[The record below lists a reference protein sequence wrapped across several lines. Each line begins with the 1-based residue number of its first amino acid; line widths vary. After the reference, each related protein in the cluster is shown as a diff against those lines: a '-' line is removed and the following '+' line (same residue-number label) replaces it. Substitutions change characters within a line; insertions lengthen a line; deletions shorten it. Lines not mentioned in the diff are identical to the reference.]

1 MKNYKQLLTIGIPTY
16 NRSDTINKCIE
27 TLTKLNLHEIV
38 NILVIDNNSEDNTY
52 QLLKNKFSGKL
63 LLYKNNTNIGFAKST
78 IEIFK
83 KCNSKYLLWMSDED
97 SIKYD
102 TFIEFLNFLKNKDYY
117 FICSQFYINQRLIR
131 GSLSSTR
138 IKENSLWDAAAH
150 MPGLVFET
158 QETINFFNKNVSNE
172 YDYPNVFKYYPQLLI
187 VIFLITKD
195 IKKCVYYNNEICFP
209 KFFLKQT
216 HLLGIYGDDYAGVS
230 LRWQIHKESINY
242 MNYLLKL
249 SPNSPIINKIITSQ
263 KKRTF
268 MLLRYAVLH
277 ESEDLIHYF
286 DKETFFFVFLFIFRK
301 IKIWL
306 LNFKIKL
313 K

>member
-102 TFIEFLNFLKNKDYY
+102 TFIEFLNFLKNK
-117 FICSQFYINQRLIR
+117 
-131 GSLSSTR
+131 
-138 IKENSLWDAAAH
+138 EN
-150 MPGLVFET
+150 
-158 QETINFFNKNVSNE
+158 
-172 YDYPNVFKYYPQLLI
+172 
-187 VIFLITKD
+187 
-195 IKKCVYYNNEICFP
+195 
-209 KFFLKQT
+209 
-216 HLLGIYGDDYAGVS
+216 
-230 LRWQIHKESINY
+230 
-242 MNYLLKL
+242 
-249 SPNSPIINKIITSQ
+249 
-263 KKRTF
+263 
-268 MLLRYAVLH
+268 
-277 ESEDLIHYF
+277 
-286 DKETFFFVFLFIFRK
+286 
-301 IKIWL
+301 
-306 LNFKIKL
+306 
-313 K
+313 